1 MDKQTKKNIGFTI
14 LTLAVLLVVSA
25 VLAVGGL
32 MLSLRTLHIGAYVET
47 LAATS
52 VGVFVL
58 FAVLYVYL
66 RYIVNSGEV
75 DSLPFNKLLSIVYFT
90 VAAGIIL
97 SCLAAGFLNSFAMP
111 LACVALT
118 VGILIKIRT
127 GLMSTIIAAFA
138 SLMIVCAANNAAEGV
153 TILPEMIFG
162 CIAAAVSGFAMI
174 FLIRRRY
181 SRFKLTWGAVIVA
194 LIMSPFSALLSL
206 IYSTDVSVVLQNAL
220 YSGVG
225 NLISIAIMTASL
237 PLYERIANVWTDF
250 SLEELISLRQPLLK
264 RLSEEAPGT
273 LSHCMAVANLAESCA
288 IAIGVNPFMA
298 RACAYY
304 HDVGKLKNPQFFVE
318 NQTDGY
324 NPHDDLIPEVSA
336 SMITRHTKA
345 GAEMLKEMHM
355 PEEIVKAALE
365 HHGDGAVGYFFMKAK
380 YITGERAKGVDEKE
394 YRYDGPIP
402 STKYSALIMLCDIFE
417 AMFRAKPPT
426 DYEEMEEKVD
436 KVINDKILEGQLND
450 CRLTMKDLHTIKDTI
465 CRILPF
471 TMHKR
476 IDYAKAKERR

>member
-1 MDKQTKKNIGFTI
+1 MDKKQKQEI
-14 LTLAVLLVVSA
+14 ASVLLTML
-25 VLAVGGL
+25 VLAVVAAVIAVAGT
-32 MLSLRTLHIGAYVET
+32 MLALGTVNIAANVGK
-47 LAATS
+47 LAATA

-75 DSLPFNKLLSIVYFT
+75 DTLPFRKLLWIVYFT
-90 VAAGIIL
+90 VIAGVLL
-97 SCLAAGFLNSFAMP
+97 SCLAVGFLNSFAMP
-111 LACVALT
+111 IACVALT

-127 GLMSTIIAAFA
+127 GLMSTIIAAFVA
-138 SLMIVCAANNAAEGV
+138 LTIVCSAYFATEGA
-153 TILPEMIFG
+153 TIMPEMIFG

-194 LIMSPFSALLSL
+194 LVMAPFSAVLTLS
-206 IYSTDVSVVLQNAL
+206 YSADLSAMLQNAV
-220 YSGVG
+220 YSAVG

-264 RLSEEAPGT
+264 RMSEEAPGT
-273 LSHCMAVANLAESCA
+273 LSHSMAVANLVESCA

-336 SMITRHTKA
+336 GMITRHTKS

-365 HHGDGAVGYFFMKAK
+365 HHGDGAVGFFYMKAK
-380 YITGERAKGVDEKE
+380 YISGERTNGIDEKE
-394 YRYDGPIP
+394 YRYDGPVP

-426 DYEEMEEKVD
+426 DYEEMEEKVN
-436 KVINDKILEGQLND
+436 KVITDKIAEGQLDN
-450 CRLTMKDLHTIKDTI
+450 CRLTMKDLNTIKQTI
-465 CRILPF
+465 CRIVPF

-476 IDYAKAKERR
+476 IDYAKARERR

>member
-1 MDKQTKKNIGFTI
+1 M
-14 LTLAVLLVVSA
+14 
-25 VLAVGGL
+25 
-32 MLSLRTLHIGAYVET
+32 
-47 LAATS
+47 
-52 VGVFVL
+52 L

-75 DSLPFNKLLSIVYFT
+75 DSLPFQKLLSIVYFT

-298 RACAYY
+298 NSKIRNSSSKIRRTATILTTTSSPRSARA
-304 HDVGKLKNPQFFVE
+304 
-318 NQTDGY
+318 
-324 NPHDDLIPEVSA
+324 
-336 SMITRHTKA
+336 
-345 GAEMLKEMHM
+345 
-355 PEEIVKAALE
+355 
-365 HHGDGAVGYFFMKAK
+365 
-380 YITGERAKGVDEKE
+380 
-394 YRYDGPIP
+394 
-402 STKYSALIMLCDIFE
+402 
-417 AMFRAKPPT
+417 
-426 DYEEMEEKVD
+426 
-436 KVINDKILEGQLND
+436 
-450 CRLTMKDLHTIKDTI
+450 
-465 CRILPF
+465 
-471 TMHKR
+471 
-476 IDYAKAKERR
+476 